1 MKFEQLVVT
10 GDPLFVN
17 RHKFLFQALSSY
29 FEQIEFIQTNNLYYQ
44 SKLYNFFRRL
54 SYKINT
60 LVAPNK
66 AEKLWKNER
75 GFITR
80 SKITE
85 QKIRQLAYV
94 PDLVFQVFS
103 MSNPFWDKFD
113 IPYVTYLDY
122 TMALAKR
129 NWSLWA
135 PFNNE
140 REFAAWLNCE
150 RIAYAQAHHLF
161 TMSELVKSSL
171 VKDYNISPDKITVV
185 GSSGN
190 FPAPYDGEKTFG
202 SKQLLFNGSEFERKG
217 GDLVLA
223 AFKQIKKAIT
233 EAKLVIIGKNLDI
246 HEDGVTTP
254 GYISSFWDMQNLFL
268 ETDLVVAPGRC
279 DPFPTFIMEAMS
291 YGIPCMVSAR
301 DGMPEIVDNKVNGIV
316 IEQPT
321 PEIMA
326 AQITN
331 LLGDVSVLESMSL
344 MARQK
349 IKSQLNWNE
358 IAKKITQVLST

>member
-1 MKFEQLVVT
+1 MKFKTLVVT
-10 GDPLFVN
+10 GDALFVN

-29 FEQIEFIQTNNLYYQ
+29 FDQVEFIQTNNLYYQ
-44 SKLYNFFRRL
+44 SRISNFFLRL
-54 SYKINT
+54 SYKINN
-60 LVAPNK
+60 LVDPNK
-66 AEKLWKNER
+66 ADRLWKNER
-75 GFITR
+75 AFITR

-85 QKIRQLAYV
+85 QQIRQLAYV

-122 TMALAKR
+122 TMALAKS

-135 PFNNE
+135 PFNNAQ
-140 REFAAWLNCE
+140 EFAAWVNCE

-190 FPAPYDGEKTFG
+190 FQAPYKGEKTFG
-202 SKQLLFNGSEFERKG
+202 SKQILFNGSEFERKG

-223 AFKQIKKAIT
+223 AFKQIKKAIS
-233 EAKLVIIGKNLDI
+233 EAKLVIIGKNLAI
-246 HEDGVTTP
+246 HEDGVITP
-254 GYISSFWDMQNLFL
+254 GYISSFSEMQNLFL

-301 DGMPEIVDNKVNGIV
+301 DGMTEIVDNKVNGIV

-326 AQITN
+326 AQIIK
-331 LLGDVSVLESMSL
+331 LLGDISGLESMSL
-344 MARQK
+344 MARHK
-349 IKSQLNWNE
+349 IKSKLNWNE
-358 IAKKITQVLST
+358 IANKITQVLSA